1 MGDKIGLPEA
11 IEAVRAELRRAVVQG
26 EDQDIQFSVG
36 EVQLEFQVGV
46 TREGTVDGKFNVWV
60 LELGAGG
67 SYAKESVQ
75 TVTLTLEPPV
85 DAQGQPIKVRR
96 RSAVKP

>member
-1 MGDKIGLPEA
+1 MDKIGLPEA
-11 IEAVRAELRRAVVQG
+11 IEAVRAELRRAVAQG
-26 EDQDIQFSVG
+26 EDQDIQFPVG
-36 EVQLEFQVGV
+36 ELQLEFQVGV
-46 TREGTVDGKFNVWV
+46 TREGTVDGKLRVWV
-60 LELGAGG
+60 LEFGAGG